1 VALLRILGVWFGV
14 AMVIGG
20 TIGAGILRT
29 PGPVMGHLGSPE
41 LALAIWVFAGLFAMA
56 AAACLAELA
65 AAIPKSGGFYVFAR
79 RALGDDF
86 GFVAGSA
93 DWLGNSAAVAYV
105 AVAAAEFIGTLAP
118 AAAAHPS
125 LVASTAILAMASLQL
140 GGQRAS
146 GRLQEATSLIKTI
159 AFAALVVALF
169 SADPVA
175 APAPRAAL
183 DVTVVSVVPIALAL
197 QLAIGAYDGWQSGSY
212 FAGEDVDPGR
222 NLPRAF
228 IGGAAIVMA
237 VYVLLNAAVQHI
249 LPAASIASSPLP
261 IAEAAAQVFGEGG
274 SKAVTL
280 IAILSPLT
288 IMGATLL
295 CLTRILYAMGND
307 GLVPPVL
314 GSTDRRGT
322 PLPGLAVS
330 TAAALALVQLGS
342 FESVATVFTVFTF
355 TGYLS
360 TLVSL
365 LVLRRSEPDL
375 PRPFRV
381 PGAPWTVLVVIGG
394 YLAIFAGVAVGAPRD
409 ASIGVGVLAAGYAV
423 YRLSRSRAT

>member
-1 VALLRILGVWFGV
+1 
-14 AMVIGG
+14 MVIGG
-20 TIGAGILRT
+20 TVGAGILRT
-29 PGPVMGHLGSPE
+29 PGPVMGHLGSPA
-41 LALAIWVFAGLFAMA
+41 LALAVWVVAGLFAMA

-65 AAIPKSGGFYVFAR
+65 AAVPKSGGFYVFAR

-105 AVAAAEFIGTLAP
+105 AVAAAEFMGTLAP
-118 AAAAHPS
+118 ALAAHPS
-125 LVASTAILAMASLQL
+125 LVASIAIVVMASLQL

-146 GRLQEATSLIKTI
+146 GRIQEATSLIKTV

-169 SADPVA
+169 AADRA
-175 APAPRAAL
+175 ASPAPRAAL
-183 DVTVVSVVPIALAL
+183 DVTVVSLVPIALAL

-228 IGGAAIVMA
+228 IGGAAIVTA
-237 VYVLLNAAVQHI
+237 VYVLLNTALQHV
-249 LPAASIASSPLP
+249 LPAAAIASSPLP
-261 IAEAAAQVFGEGG
+261 IAEAAAQVFGESG
-274 SKAVTL
+274 STAVTL

-307 GLVPPVL
+307 GLVPAVL
-314 GSTDRRGT
+314 GNTDRRGT

-375 PRPFRV
+375 PRQFRV
-381 PGAPWTVLVVIGG
+381 PGAPWTVLVVIAG
-394 YLAIFAGVAVGAPRD
+394 YLAIFAGVVVGAPRD
-409 ASIGVGVLAAGYAV
+409 ASIGIGVLVAGYAV
-423 YRLSRSRAT
+423 YRVTRHR

>member
-20 TIGAGILRT
+20 TVGAGILRT
-29 PGPVMGHLGSPE
+29 PGPVMGHLGSPA
-41 LALAIWVFAGLFAMA
+41 LALAVWVVAGLFAMA

-65 AAIPKSGGFYVFAR
+65 AAVPKSGGFYVFAR

-105 AVAAAEFIGTLAP
+105 AVAAAEFMGTLAP
-118 AAAAHPS
+118 ALAAHPS
-125 LVASTAILAMASLQL
+125 LVASIAIVVMASLQL

-146 GRLQEATSLIKTI
+146 GRIQEATSLIKTV

-169 SADPVA
+169 AADRA
-175 APAPRAAL
+175 ASPAPRAAL
-183 DVTVVSVVPIALAL
+183 DVTVVSLVPIALAL

-228 IGGAAIVMA
+228 IGGAAIVTA
-237 VYVLLNAAVQHI
+237 VYVLLNTALQHV
-249 LPAASIASSPLP
+249 LPAAAIASSPLP
-261 IAEAAAQVFGEGG
+261 IAEAAAQVFGESG
-274 SKAVTL
+274 STAVTL

-307 GLVPPVL
+307 GLVPAVL
-314 GSTDRRGT
+314 GNTDRRGT

-375 PRPFRV
+375 PRQFRV
-381 PGAPWTVLVVIGG
+381 PGAPWTVLVVIAG
-394 YLAIFAGVAVGAPRD
+394 YLAIFAGVVVGAPRD
-409 ASIGVGVLAAGYAV
+409 ASIGIGVLVAGYAV
-423 YRLSRSRAT
+423 YRVTRHR